1 MLPFWR
7 IKKLWWR
14 TALMVGLLIGFGVR
28 PSGYMGPVHDGSVL
42 ALLGY
47 NYSLNFAFYVPLILF
62 IGTTVL
68 ITDYWITALHSGLAH
83 LVIERR
89 SKTWLLG
96 QMLLTTFLYTFLMLT
111 TALVGTVVAIR
122 VIYPTLPLAS
132 RLGMMFFLFDDPTIG
147 LIVYILTHAA
157 GYALM
162 ADFVLMIGL
171 WIKRPFLFRA
181 SGLVISFT
189 LYLGLGFV
197 SSVPL
202 TRQFF
207 GHLYL
212 PNLID
217 LQQQVGYGRY
227 GMSTAPLTPFFFTVL
242 LYAGLIIAGS
252 WAWLKFGGEGHG

>member
-14 TALMVGLLIGFGVR
+14 TALMVGLLIGFGVQ
-28 PSGYMGPVHDGSVL
+28 PSGYMAPGIEYGVL
-42 ALLGY
+42 NLLGY
-47 NYSLNFAFYVPLILF
+47 NFGLNFALYVPLILF

-68 ITDYWITALHSGLAH
+68 ITDYWITAFHSGLSQ
-83 LVIERR
+83 LIIERR
-89 SKTWLLG
+89 SKVWLLA
-96 QMLLTTFLYTFLMLT
+96 QMLLTTFLYTFAVLLI
-111 TALVGTVVAIR
+111 AISGTVIAIR
-122 VIYPTLPLAS
+122 LIYPTMPLVG
-132 RLGMMFFLFDDPTIG
+132 RLGATTFLSADPLTG
-147 LIVYILTHAA
+147 LMIYILTHAI
-157 GYALM
+157 GYAILT
-162 ADFVLMIGL
+162 DFALIIGL

-181 SGLVISFT
+181 SGLVISFV

-227 GMSTAPLTPFFFTVL
+227 GMSTAPLTSFFFTVL
-242 LYAGLIIAGS
+242 LYAGLIIAGG